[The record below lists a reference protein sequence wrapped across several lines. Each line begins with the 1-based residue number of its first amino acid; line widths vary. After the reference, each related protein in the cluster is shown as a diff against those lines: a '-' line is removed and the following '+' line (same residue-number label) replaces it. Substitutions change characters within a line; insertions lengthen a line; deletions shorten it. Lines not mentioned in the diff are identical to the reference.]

1 MTDTS
6 YPGSTPLDRAGLE
19 KRVTLFLS
27 QPTVDAAL
35 RELDHHLP
43 PAAAVYLVGGAI
55 RNLAIDAIH
64 GYRPEIRDLD
74 LFINRVGKDT
84 VLSERFPA
92 DRFET
97 TDLGGIRWRPEG
109 CGYDMDLCLM
119 KDFVV
124 LVKLRLS
131 PTLDHL
137 LETLDFTMNTLVYD
151 LKRKH
156 LYERNALSDIR
167 RRLLEFNTRTFYT
180 RLATCYRA
188 LLLRHKT
195 GFIFS
200 EDVFRFLR
208 SEVDIDTLIE
218 ARRLFRG
225 RQGKAVAEA
234 LLEYYDR
241 VCTSH
246 DYDDYLRRHRKS

>member
-1 MTDTS
+1 
-6 YPGSTPLDRAGLE
+6 LDRTGLE
-19 KRVTLFLS
+19 KRVNRFLS
-27 QPTVDAAL
+27 QPAVDGAIGGL
-35 RELDHHLP
+35 YRRLP

-55 RNLAIDAIH
+55 RNLAIEAIH
-64 GYRPEIRDLD
+64 GYRPEIKDLD
-74 LFINRVGKDT
+74 LFINRVDNDT
-84 VLSERFPA
+84 VLSERFPK

-109 CGYDMDLCLM
+109 CRYDMDLCLM

-137 LETLDFTMNTLVYD
+137 LETLDFTMNTLIYD
-151 LKRKH
+151 LKQKR
-156 LYERNALSDIR
+156 LYERNALPDIR

-195 GFIFS
+195 GFLFS
-200 EDVFRFLR
+200 EDVFYFLR
-208 SEVDIDTLIE
+208 SEVDVDTLIE

-225 RQGKAVAEA
+225 RHGKAVAET
-234 LLEYYDR
+234 LLDDYDR

-246 DYDDYLRRHRKS
+246 DYDDYLRRHRGPRPRFYLR

>member
-1 MTDTS
+1 MTDRS
-6 YPGSTPLDRAGLE
+6 HPGSTPLDRTGLE
-19 KRVTLFLS
+19 KRVNRFLS
-27 QPTVDAAL
+27 QPTVDAAIG
-35 RELDHHLP
+35 ELYRRLP
-43 PAAAVYLVGGAI
+43 PAAAIYLVGGAI
-55 RNLAIDAIH
+55 RNLAIGAIH
-64 GYRPEIRDLD
+64 GYQPEIRDLD

-97 TDLGGIRWRPEG
+97 TDLGGIRWQPEG

-119 KDFVV
+119 RDFVV

-151 LKRKH
+151 LKRKR
-156 LYERNALSDIR
+156 LYERNAFSDIR

-200 EDVFRFLR
+200 EAVFRFLR

-225 RQGKAVAEA
+225 RHGKVMAEA
-234 LLEYYDR
+234 LLDYYDR

-246 DYDDYLRRHRKS
+246 GYDDYLNQLRGS